1 MLLSLSLSSL
11 LSFFFFIIHL
21 LVTILFKE
29 GHAVAF
35 VVRVFDVTLVV
46 VALTKL
52 FPFHLCFSNQRE
64 ADVGVIVV
72 VINYYNIQKSIGIWI
87 EATQVVRVYG
97 RGSLS

>member
-1 MLLSLSLSSL
+1 M
-11 LSFFFFIIHL
+11 
-21 LVTILFKE
+21 VTILFKE